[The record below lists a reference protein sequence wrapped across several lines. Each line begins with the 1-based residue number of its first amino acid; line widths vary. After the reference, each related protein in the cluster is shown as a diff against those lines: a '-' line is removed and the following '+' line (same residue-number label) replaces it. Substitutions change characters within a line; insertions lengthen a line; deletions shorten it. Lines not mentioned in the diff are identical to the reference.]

1 MMNKTFY
8 FKQFQVTHQYSTM
21 KVGTD
26 AVLLG
31 AITDIGNSGNILE
44 VGTGCGVIALMLAQR
59 CKAFIHAIDI
69 DAQSVEEANKNFE
82 KSPWQERLLAEPIA
96 LQDFTAQTHFRFDL
110 IISNPPF
117 FTNSLKNPDRS
128 KARARHNDNLSF
140 KTLIAES
147 AYLLNP
153 HGKLALIAPA
163 SEEQNLLDIAKNN
176 DLMPC
181 RMVRILPREDKSPN
195 RIVLEFEKHK
205 TSKSIT
211 SGNISIRNP
220 GGEYSPTYIAL
231 LKDFLLYF

>member
-1 MMNKTFY
+1 MDNTFY

-31 AITDIGNSGNILE
+31 AITEIGKPNNILE

-59 CKAFIHAIDI
+59 STAFIHAIDI
-69 DAQSVEEANKNFE
+69 DAPSVEEANENFE
-82 KSPWQERLLAEPIA
+82 KSPWRERLHAKAIA
-96 LQDFTAQTHFRFDL
+96 LQDFTGQTHSKFDL

-117 FTNSLKNPDRS
+117 FTNSLKNPNHS

-140 KTLIAES
+140 ETLITQS

-153 HGKLALIAPA
+153 HGKLSLIAPA
-163 SEEQNLLDIAKNN
+163 SEEQNLLAIASNN
-176 DLMPC
+176 DLRPSQITY
-181 RMVRILPREDKSPN
+181 ILPREDKPPN
-195 RIVLEFEKHK
+195 RIILELEKHK
-205 TSKSIT
+205 TSKKFTHESI
-211 SGNISIRNP
+211 SVRNK
-220 GGEYSPTYIAL
+220 GGEYSSTYISM